1 MGLFSFFEE
10 HKELKE
16 TNKRLMS
23 DALRHK
29 SSLGGKAMAE
39 RKQKLKKSK
48 SNKRRQCN
56 WHTERLHTWIRAI
69 VIRII

>member
-48 SNKRRQCN
+48 SNKRK
-56 WHTERLHTWIRAI
+56 
-69 VIRII
+69 